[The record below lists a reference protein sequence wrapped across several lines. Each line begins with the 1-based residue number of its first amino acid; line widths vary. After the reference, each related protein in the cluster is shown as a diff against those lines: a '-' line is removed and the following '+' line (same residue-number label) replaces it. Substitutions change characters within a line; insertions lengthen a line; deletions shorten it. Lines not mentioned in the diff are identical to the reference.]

1 MKRAI
6 GGARAASCVVIPA
19 FTLALLVAGAPCN
32 AEEVAGLLVRPV
44 DDAVLVEGVQPGSQV
59 VLLGVIRGVV
69 GNVPGFERWVGTAV
83 DDDGDGSVTV
93 TLEAPIEADRS
104 VWAVVDVKTM
114 AWAMSQPV
122 VGGSP
127 LALPVAATL
136 PVGARDWTVDIGKAE
151 VLVVRPG
158 DGLAGPGIW
167 AGPAWDG
174 GPLDADGAHDGS
186 VRVQVKDLEA
196 VAGSSVPAPLTLEAG
211 DLLVAFQ
218 PEVFYPF
225 VARVEGGGQ

>member
-1 MKRAI
+1 MAEASTSRRYCRPVIRYEQDGAI
-6 GGARAASCVVIPA
+6 GVLTIDRPEAANAQSS
-19 FTLALLVAGAPCN
+19 ALLVSLD
-32 AEEVAGLLVRPV
+32 EHLR
-44 DDAVLVEGVQPGSQV
+44 
-59 VLLGVIRGVV
+59 
-69 GNVPGFERWVGTAV
+69 T
-83 DDDGDGSVTV
+83 
-93 TLEAPIEADRS
+93 IEADRS

-136 PVGARDWTVDIGKAE
+136 PVGARDWTVDVGKAE
-151 VLVVRPG
+151 VLLVRPG

-196 VAGSSVPAPLTLEAG
+196 IAGSSVPAPLTLEAG